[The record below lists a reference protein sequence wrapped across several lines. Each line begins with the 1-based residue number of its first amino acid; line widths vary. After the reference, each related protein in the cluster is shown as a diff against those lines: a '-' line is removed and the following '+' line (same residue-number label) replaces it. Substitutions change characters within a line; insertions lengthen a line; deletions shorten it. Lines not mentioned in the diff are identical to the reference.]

1 MNAAISQHRT
11 PEAAA
16 AFGGAMDA
24 IGGIATAVLA
34 IIGLAGWRPELLAGV
49 ATIVFGAAL
58 LIQGGTLLSEYSQIF
73 TPAGALQTASDAVG
87 GDGLAAMFPVGIAG
101 IVLGILALLGV
112 APYALT
118 SIAVIAFGASLML
131 SAQSVRRLYKMQAE
145 ARVAAVSSY
154 STREF
159 LAGEMA
165 AGSAGIQFVTGL
177 AGVVLGIIAV
187 VMTGT
192 VRNEVLTL
200 VALLILGTT
209 NIISGS
215 ALSGLVLS
223 FMRPESRSDSTT
235 GSTVVR

>member
-1 MNAAISQHRT
+1 MNAAISQSHT

-49 ATIVFGAAL
+49 ATIVFGVAL
-58 LIQGGTLLSEYSQIF
+58 LIQGGTLLSEYSQVC
-73 TPAGALQTASDAVG
+73 TPAGALRTASDAVG

-101 IVLGILALLGV
+101 VVLGILALLGI
-112 APYALT
+112 ASYALT
-118 SIAVIAFGASLML
+118 SISVIAFGAALML
-131 SAQSVRRLYKMQAE
+131 SAQSVRRLYRMQSE
-145 ARVAAVSSY
+145 MRLTAVGTY
-154 STREF
+154 TIREF

-165 AGSAGIQFVTGL
+165 AGSAGIQFVAGL
-177 AGVVLGIIAV
+177 AALVLGIIAV
-187 VMTGT
+187 VMATT
-192 VRNEVLTL
+192 MRSELLTL
-200 VALLILGTT
+200 VALLLVGVT

-223 FMRPESRSDSTT
+223 FMRPESRT
-235 GSTVVR
+235 GATLSR

>member
-1 MNAAISQHRT
+1 
-11 PEAAA
+11 
-16 AFGGAMDA
+16 MDA

-58 LIQGGTLLSEYSQIF
+58 LIQGGALLSEYAQVF

-101 IVLGILALLGV
+101 IVLGILALLGI
-112 APYALT
+112 ASYALT
-118 SIAVIAFGASLML
+118 SISVIAFGAALML
-131 SAQSVRRLYKMQAE
+131 SAQSVRRLYKLQSE
-145 ARVAAVSSY
+145 AQVASAVSY

-165 AGSAGIQFVTGL
+165 AGSAGIQFVAGL
-177 AGVVLGIIAV
+177 AALVLGIIAV
-187 VMTGT
+187 VMTAT

-200 VALLILGTT
+200 VALLVVGAT

-215 ALSGLVLS
+215 ALSALVLS
-223 FMRPESRSDSTT
+223 FMRPESRSGAS
-235 GSTVVR
+235 VLR

>member
-1 MNAAISQHRT
+1 MNVAISHSRT

-49 ATIVFGAAL
+49 ATIVFGVAL
-58 LIQGGTLLSEYSQIF
+58 LIQGGTLLSEYSQVF

-112 APYALT
+112 ASYALT
-118 SIAVIAFGASLML
+118 SICAIAFGAALML
-131 SAQSVRRLYKMQAE
+131 SAQSVRRLYRMQADVRL
-145 ARVAAVSSY
+145 ASASSY
-154 STREF
+154 TVREF

-165 AGSAGIQFVTGL
+165 AGSAGIQFVAGL
-177 AGVVLGIIAV
+177 AALVLGIIAV
-187 VMTGT
+187 VMAATA
-192 VRNEVLTL
+192 RSELLTL
-200 VALLILGTT
+200 IALLVVGLT

-215 ALSGLVLS
+215 ALSGLVLG
-223 FMRPESRSDSTT
+223 FMRPESQT
-235 GSTVVR
+235 GSTAMR

>member
-1 MNAAISQHRT
+1 MNAAISQSRT
-11 PEAAA
+11 PAATA
-16 AFGGAMDA
+16 AVGGAMDA

-58 LIQGGTLLSEYSQIF
+58 LIQGGALLSEYAQVF

-101 IVLGILALLGV
+101 IVLGILALLGI
-112 APYALT
+112 ASYALT
-118 SIAVIAFGASLML
+118 SISVIAFGAALML
-131 SAQSVRRLYKMQAE
+131 SAQSVRRLYKLQSE
-145 ARVAAVSSY
+145 AQVASAVSY

-165 AGSAGIQFVTGL
+165 AGAAGIQFVAGL
-177 AGVVLGIIAV
+177 AALVLGIIAV
-187 VMTGT
+187 VMTAT

-200 VALLILGTT
+200 VALLIVGAT

-215 ALSGLVLS
+215 ALSALVLS
-223 FMRPESRSDSTT
+223 FMRPESRSGAS
-235 GSTVVR
+235 VLR

>member
-1 MNAAISQHRT
+1 MSAAISHTRT

-58 LIQGGTLLSEYSQIF
+58 LIQCGTLLSEYAQVF
-73 TPAGALQTASDAVG
+73 TPAGAMQVASEAVG

-101 IVLGILALLGV
+101 IVVGILALLGI
-112 APYALT
+112 ASYALT
-118 SIAVIAFGASLML
+118 AIAVIAFGAALML
-131 SAQSVRRLYKMQAE
+131 SAQSVRRLYRMQAE
-145 ARVAAVSSY
+145 TRRIALGTY
-154 STREF
+154 SVREF

-165 AGSAGIQFVTGL
+165 AGSAGIQFVAGL
-177 AGVVLGIIAV
+177 GALVLGILAV
-187 VMTGT
+187 VMATT
-192 VRNEVLTL
+192 VRSDMLTL
-200 VALLILGTT
+200 VALLIVGLT

-223 FMRPESRSDSTT
+223 FMRSEPQGGGLTSLR
-235 GSTVVR
+235 

>member
-1 MNAAISQHRT
+1 MNAAISQSRT

-16 AFGGAMDA
+16 AFGGVMDA

-58 LIQGGTLLSEYSQIF
+58 LIQGGTLLSEYSQVYA
-73 TPAGALQTASDAVG
+73 PSGALQTASDAFS

-112 APYALT
+112 APRELT
-118 SIAVIAFGASLML
+118 SVSAIAFGAALML
-131 SAQSVRRLYKMQAE
+131 GAQSVRRLYRMQAE
-145 ARVAAVSSY
+145 MRRASVGTYAI
-154 STREF
+154 REF

-165 AGSAGIQFVTGL
+165 SGSAGIQFL
-177 AGVVLGIIAV
+177 AGLGALVLGIIAV
-187 VMTGT
+187 IMTASMRG
-192 VRNEVLTL
+192 EVLTL
-200 VALLILGTT
+200 VALLLVGLT

-223 FMRPESRSDSTT
+223 FMRPESQAGTA
-235 GSTVVR
+235 VR

>member
-1 MNAAISQHRT
+1 MSATLSHTRT
-11 PEAAA
+11 PESAA
-16 AFGGAMDA
+16 AFGGMMDA

-58 LIQGGTLLSEYSQIF
+58 LIQGGTLLSEFAQAF
-73 TPAGALQTASDAVG
+73 TPAGALQTASDAFG

-112 APYALT
+112 ASYALT
-118 SIAVIAFGASLML
+118 SVSVIAFGAALML
-131 SAQSVRRLYKMQAE
+131 SAQSVRRLYRMQADLR
-145 ARVAAVSSY
+145 RVSVGSY
-154 STREF
+154 SVREF

-165 AGSAGIQFVTGL
+165 SGSAGIQFLTGL
-177 AGVVLGIIAV
+177 AALVLGIIAV
-187 VMTGT
+187 VMTGSG
-192 VRNEVLTL
+192 NELLTL
-200 VALLILGTT
+200 VALLIVGLT

-223 FMRPESRSDSTT
+223 FMRSESQTPSSAMR
-235 GSTVVR
+235 

>member
-1 MNAAISQHRT
+1 MNAAISHTRA

-49 ATIVFGAAL
+49 ATIVFGVAL
-58 LIQGGTLLSEYSQIF
+58 LIQGGTLLSEYSHVYA
-73 TPAGALQTASDAVG
+73 PAGALQTASDAVG

-101 IVLGILALLGV
+101 VVLGILALLGV
-112 APYALT
+112 ASYSLT
-118 SIAVIAFGASLML
+118 SISVIAFGAALML

-145 ARVAAVSSY
+145 MRLTTVSGY

-165 AGSAGIQFVTGL
+165 AGSAGIQFVAGL
-177 AGVVLGIIAV
+177 AALVLGILAV
-187 VMTGT
+187 VMATSA
-192 VRNEVLTL
+192 RNELLTL
-200 VALLILGTT
+200 VALLVVGLT

-223 FMRPESRSDSTT
+223 FMRPESQT
-235 GSTVVR
+235 GSTVTR

>member
-1 MNAAISQHRT
+1 MSTAISQSRN

-34 IIGLAGWRPELLAGV
+34 IIGLAGWRPELLSGV

-58 LIQGGTLLSEYSQIF
+58 LIQGGTLLSEYSQVF
-73 TPAGALQTASDAVG
+73 TPAGALRTASEAAG

-101 IVLGILALLGV
+101 IVLGILALLGI
-112 APYALT
+112 ASYALT
-118 SIAVIAFGASLML
+118 AVAVIAFGAVLML
-131 SAQSVRRLYKMQAE
+131 SAQSVRKLYGMQAE
-145 ARVAAVSSY
+145 LRRVSASGY
-154 STREF
+154 SVREF

-165 AGSAGIQFVTGL
+165 AGSAGIQFVAGL
-177 AGVVLGIIAV
+177 GALVLGIIAV
-187 VMTGT
+187 VMAATA
-192 VRNEVLTL
+192 RAELLTL
-200 VALLILGTT
+200 VALLVVGVT

-223 FMRPESRSDSTT
+223 FMRSEPPNGGATALR
-235 GSTVVR
+235 

>member
-1 MNAAISQHRT
+1 MNATLSQTRT

-16 AFGGAMDA
+16 AFGGVMDA

-58 LIQGGTLLSEYSQIF
+58 LIQGGTLLSEFSQVF
-73 TPAGALQTASDAVG
+73 TPAGALQTASEAFA
-87 GDGLAAMFPVGIAG
+87 GDGLAAMFPVAIAG

-112 APYALT
+112 APYTLT
-118 SIAVIAFGASLML
+118 AVSVIAFGAALML
-131 SAQSVRRLYKMQAE
+131 SAQSVRRLYAMQAE
-145 ARVAAVSSY
+145 MRRVTVSSY
-154 STREF
+154 SVREF

-165 AGSAGIQFVTGL
+165 SGSAGIQFLTGL
-177 AGVVLGIIAV
+177 AALVLGIIAV
-187 VMTGT
+187 VMTGAG
-192 VRNEVLTL
+192 NELLTL
-200 VALLILGTT
+200 VALLVVGLT

-223 FMRPESRSDSTT
+223 FMRSEGQTPSGVLR
-235 GSTVVR
+235 

>member
-1 MNAAISQHRT
+1 
-11 PEAAA
+11 
-16 AFGGAMDA
+16 MDA

-58 LIQGGTLLSEYSQIF
+58 LIQGGALLSEYAQVF

-101 IVLGILALLGV
+101 IVLGILALLGI
-112 APYALT
+112 ASYALT
-118 SIAVIAFGASLML
+118 SISVIAFGAALML
-131 SAQSVRRLYKMQAE
+131 SAQSVRRLYKLQSE
-145 ARVAAVSSY
+145 AQVASAVSY

-165 AGSAGIQFVTGL
+165 AGSAGIQFVAGL
-177 AGVVLGIIAV
+177 AALVLGIIAV
-187 VMTGT
+187 VMTAT

-200 VALLILGTT
+200 VALLIVGAT

-215 ALSGLVLS
+215 ALSALVLS
-223 FMRPESRSDSTT
+223 FMRPESRSGAS
-235 GSTVVR
+235 VLR

>member
-1 MNAAISQHRT
+1 M
-11 PEAAA
+11 PETAA

-58 LIQGGTLLSEYSQIF
+58 LIQGGTLLSEYSQVV
-73 TPAGALQTASDAVG
+73 TPAGALQTASDAFS

-101 IVLGILALLGV
+101 IVLGILALLGI
-112 APYALT
+112 ASYALT
-118 SIAVIAFGASLML
+118 SVAIIAFGAALML
-131 SAQSVRRLYKMQAE
+131 SAQSVRRLYRMQVEVRRAS
-145 ARVAAVSSY
+145 VGGDSV
-154 STREF
+154 REF

-165 AGSAGIQFVTGL
+165 AGSAGIQFAAGL
-177 AGVVLGIIAV
+177 GALVLGIIAV
-187 VMTGT
+187 VGAGT
-192 VRNEVLTL
+192 MRNEVLTL
-200 VALLILGTT
+200 VALLIVGLT

-223 FMRPESRSDSTT
+223 FMRAESRGASTAA
-235 GSTVVR
+235 R

>member
-1 MNAAISQHRT
+1 MNAAISQSRS

-49 ATIVFGAAL
+49 ATIVFGVAL
-58 LIQGGTLLSEYSQIF
+58 LIQGGTLLSEYSQVY

-101 IVLGILALLGV
+101 VVLGILALLGV

-118 SIAVIAFGASLML
+118 SISVIAFGAALML
-131 SAQSVRRLYKMQAE
+131 SAQSVRRLYRAQAE
-145 ARVAAVSSY
+145 MRLTSVRTY
-154 STREF
+154 TTREF

-165 AGSAGIQFVTGL
+165 AGSAGIQFVAGL
-177 AGVVLGIIAV
+177 AALVLGILAV
-187 VMTGT
+187 VMATAM
-192 VRNEVLTL
+192 RNELLTL
-200 VALLILGTT
+200 VALLVVGLT

-223 FMRPESRSDSTT
+223 FMRPESQT
-235 GSTVVR
+235 GSPVAR

>member
-1 MNAAISQHRT
+1 MNTAISQSRT

-16 AFGGAMDA
+16 AFGGVMDA

-58 LIQGGTLLSEYSQIF
+58 LIQGGTLLSEYSQVF

-101 IVLGILALLGV
+101 IVLGILALVGV
-112 APYALT
+112 APFALT
-118 SIAVIAFGASLML
+118 SVSVIAFGAALML
-131 SAQSVRRLYKMQAE
+131 SAQSVRRLYRMQAE
-145 ARVAAVSSY
+145 LRRASIGVSSV
-154 STREF
+154 REF

-165 AGSAGIQFVTGL
+165 AGSAGIQFVVGL
-177 AGVVLGIIAV
+177 GALVLGIIAV
-187 VMTGT
+187 VMTAT
-192 VRNEVLTL
+192 MRSELLTL
-200 VALLILGTT
+200 VALLILGLT

-223 FMRPESRSDSTT
+223 FMRPESQT
-235 GSTVVR
+235 GATAMR